1 MSGRISGRSA
11 APAVAMDYD
20 IFKSI
25 NDFTS
30 RHDAI
35 EDVLSFIAKDSQY
48 IFLALLAV
56 LFLLPARWGSPSLRR
71 GAIAGAVAA
80 GIALLVAHGITMLW
94 DRPRPFVAHPHSTHL
109 LISHAADASFPSDH
123 VTGAFAIA
131 VSLVLRNR
139 TIGWLAIAF
148 AFAVAFARVAVGVH
162 YPTDVLGGALI
173 GAAAALLV
181 WQPPIRSRLD
191 WLADE
196 VGGQYERI
204 AGRMLGAPD
213 EQRA

>member
-35 EDVLSFIAKDSQY
+35 EDILSFIAKDSQY

-56 LFLLPARWGSPSLRR
+56 LFLLPARWGSPNLRR
-71 GAIAGAVAA
+71 GAVAAAVAA
-80 GIALLVAHGITMLW
+80 GVALLVAHGITMLW
-94 DRPRPFVAHPHSTHL
+94 DRPRPFVAHPDSTHL
-109 LISHAADASFPSDH
+109 LISHPADASFPSDH

-162 YPTDVLGGALI
+162 YPTDVLGGAVI
-173 GAAAALLV
+173 GTAAALLI

-191 WLADE
+191 RLADE

-204 AGRMLGAPD
+204 AGRLLGGPD